1 VLFADGNQG
10 GQKVLEKGPATPTI
24 DDHHVDAERPVAIG
38 LGRPWP
44 QDKDMVRAAMGRLKA
59 AKAMQVT
66 SPAGTD
72 LHVDLTG
79 TTAPGTMAHWP
90 GDMNLTFKRYV
101 EAPVRLDVTVDYA
114 THVGGTGT
122 DAELFR
128 SCLAACGDRDAY
140 AVSHVGWGLNAR
152 ARRDS
157 LTMCDRGHTL
167 GKATFA
173 ALPAARH
180 LMNLGAPVAFRAA
193 LTSSLSSLE

>member
-1 VLFADGNQG
+1 
-10 GQKVLEKGPATPTI
+10 
-24 DDHHVDAERPVAIG
+24 
-38 LGRPWP
+38 
-44 QDKDMVRAAMGRLKA
+44 MVRAAMGRLKA

-72 LHVDLTG
+72 LHIDLTG

-101 EAPVRLDVTVDYA
+101 EAPMKLDFTEDYA

-128 SCLAACGDRDAY
+128 SCLAAWGDRDAY
-140 AVSHVGWGLNAR
+140 AVSHMGWGLNAR
-152 ARRDS
+152 ARRDP
-157 LTMCDRGHTL
+157 LTMYDRGHTL